1 MKKISLEVVVGVFV
15 IAGFM
20 AFVYMSLQFG
30 EFSVFS
36 TEKTYELTA
45 EFNNISGLK
54 RGAVVEIAGVT
65 IGKVSHIALGE
76 NDQAKISLQLSEGV
90 AITEDAIASIKT
102 QGIIGDKYVRISQG
116 GSDEILKDGDWITE
130 TESAVDLEELVSKY
144 IFGDV

>member
-1 MKKISLEVVVGVFV
+1 MKKLSLEMVVGVFV

-36 TEKTYELTA
+36 TEKNYELVA

-54 RGAVVEIAGVT
+54 RGAVIEISGVT
-65 IGKVSHIALGE
+65 VGKVSNIGLGE
-76 NDQAKISLQLSEGV
+76 NGQAKISLQLSEGV

-102 QGIIGDKYVRISQG
+102 QGIIGDKFVQISQG
-116 GSDEILKDGDWITE
+116 GADEILKDGDWITE